1 MPSRREPPTTA
12 ILNKKIKKQI
22 LVVDDEISFT
32 WLLKMNLEDTDEY
45 EVTVVN
51 DPEKALALAIKLNPD
66 LIITDVE
73 MPQMFGHELAAKIHE
88 IDGFKDKPIIFLTA
102 TQSEETLRK
111 IAPLIQ
117 QGRVFSKPVNVDEII
132 EFIEARFA
140 E

>member
-1 MPSRREPPTTA
+1 M
-12 ILNKKIKKQI
+12 NKKLKKRI
-22 LVVDDEISFT
+22 LIVDDEISFT

-51 DPEKALALAIKLNPD
+51 DPVKALALAIRLNPD

-73 MPQMFGHELAAKIHE
+73 MPQMFGYELAAKIHE
-88 IDGFKDKPIIFLTA
+88 VEDLKDTPIIFLTA
-102 TQSEETLRK
+102 TQSPETLRM
-111 IAPLIQ
+111 IAPLIR
-117 QGRVFSKPVNVDEII
+117 QGHVFTKPVNVDEII